1 MRFSI
6 RAKLLAA
13 LGVDLLL
20 MLALGTFAVFQ
31 MGRMNEKAIFV
42 QERTIPSLNANS
54 QIQLLIND
62 YRVKQIEYLVIAR
75 NEFDRAR
82 TEGLMSDI
90 EASMASLLSR
100 YQPLVDSDE
109 ERARLENVSTAW
121 AALVDANWNQFIPA
135 ARLTDSSNSGN
146 IQPTFS
152 RMNPLYNRLN
162 LAAAQ
167 LAQESERQADAAFA
181 VVENAYQ
188 TSRYVI
194 TADTVLALIISAG
207 IGFILSGR
215 IANRL
220 GRLTF
225 ATVEVANGNLGRSVT
240 DDTHDEVGTLAGN
253 FNRMVDSL
261 REQRSTLQQR
271 NLELEDSLR
280 RQQQL
285 MADLV
290 RQRQAEEEA
299 LRAQA
304 AAEAASQ
311 AKSMFLATMSHELR
325 TPMNAVLGYAQLL
338 RLNAAARGNDEV
350 IPQLDRILA
359 AGRHLTTI
367 INNVLDFSKIEQGKI
382 DLDIVEFSIS
392 TLIDEVDG
400 IIVPLVARNQNRLTI
415 LCPPDIGSMQ
425 ADQTKVR
432 QILFNLLSNAAKFTR
447 EGRITLRVWTSAD
460 SEYILFEVIDTGI
473 GIPAEKLDRLFTPF
487 TQVDSSVTRRFE
499 GTGLGLALSRQLC
512 RVMGGDISVT
522 SAVGA
527 GSTFTVVLPRHVA
540 ALTAQTMHAPLTLY
554 LPPLAEL
561 TTSSTN
567 GLQLE
572 AGRLGK
578 PSLSL
583 MITSTIAISSP
594 RCGRSTATA
603 LSAPIMGGWR

>member
-20 MLALGTFAVFQ
+20 MLALGTFAAFQ

-42 QERTIPSLNANS
+42 QERTLPSLNANS

-62 YRVKQIEYLVIAR
+62 YRIKQIEYLVIAR

-82 TEGLMSDI
+82 TEGLMRDV
-90 EASMASLLSR
+90 EARMAQLLTD
-100 YQPLVDSDE
+100 YEPLVDTTA
-109 ERARLENVSTAW
+109 ERAHLEEVSTAW

-135 ARLTDSSNSGN
+135 AQLTDTSNNGN

-152 RMNPLYNRLN
+152 RMNPLYTRLN

-167 LAQESERQADAAFA
+167 LAEESERQANDAFA
-181 VVENAYQ
+181 VVEQAYQ

-194 TADTVLALIISAG
+194 TADTVLALFISAL
-207 IGFILSGR
+207 IGFMLSGR

-225 ATVEVANGNLGRSVT
+225 ATVEVANGNLERSVVDGT
-240 DDTHDEVGTLAGN
+240 NDEIGTLAGN

-261 REQRSTLQQR
+261 RDQRSTLEQR

-280 RQQQL
+280 RQRQL
-285 MADLV
+285 MEDLV

-325 TPMNAVLGYAQLL
+325 TPMNAVLGYAQIL
-338 RLNAAARGNDEV
+338 RLNAAARSNDEV
-350 IPQLDRILA
+350 LPQLDRILA

-382 DLDIVEFSIS
+382 DLDIVEFSIAA
-392 TLIDEVDG
+392 LVDEVDG
-400 IIVPLVARNQNRLTI
+400 IIVPLVARNQNRLI
-415 LCPPDIGSMQ
+415 VLCPPDIGIMR

-432 QILFNLLSNAAKFTR
+432 QIMFNLLSNAAKFTR
-447 EGRITLRVWTSAD
+447 EGTITLRLWP
-460 SEYILFEVIDTGI
+460 SEDDAYIIFTVSDTGI

-487 TQVDSSVTRRFE
+487 TQVDASVTRRFE

-512 RVMGGDISVT
+512 HVMGGDIQVASVM
-522 SAVGA
+522 GE
-527 GSTFTVVLPRHVA
+527 GSTFTVVLPRQV
-540 ALTAQTMHAPLTLY
+540 APLTAETMHNPVTIH

-561 TTSSTN
+561 TTSTRT
-567 GLQLE
+567 LPLE
-572 AGRLGK
+572 VGTL
-578 PSLSL
+578 
-583 MITSTIAISSP
+583 
-594 RCGRSTATA
+594 
-603 LSAPIMGGWR
+603 

>member
-20 MLALGTFAVFQ
+20 MLALGTFAAFQ

-42 QERTIPSLNANS
+42 QEHAIPSLSANA

-82 TEGLMSDI
+82 TEGLMREI
-90 EASMASLLSR
+90 ETRMAELLSG
-100 YQPLVDSDE
+100 YVPLVDSDE
-109 ERARLENVSTAW
+109 ERARLEDVSSAW
-121 AALVDANWNQFIPA
+121 ASLVDANWNQFIPA

-152 RMNPLYNRLN
+152 RMNPIYSRLN
-162 LAAAQ
+162 LAAGQ
-167 LAQESERQADAAFA
+167 LAQESERQADEAFA
-181 VVENAYQ
+181 VVESAYQ

-194 TADTVLALIISAG
+194 TADTVLALIISAV
-207 IGFILSGR
+207 IGFMLSGR

-220 GRLTF
+220 DRLTF
-225 ATVEVANGNLGRSVT
+225 ATVEVANGNLDRSVVDGT
-240 DDTHDEVGTLAGN
+240 RDEIGTLAGN

-261 REQRSTLQQR
+261 REQRSTLEQR
-271 NLELEDSLR
+271 NLELEASLR

-285 MADLV
+285 MDDLV

-304 AAEAASQ
+304 TAEAASQ

-325 TPMNAVLGYAQLL
+325 TPMNAVLGYAQVL

-350 IPQLDRILA
+350 LPQLDRILA

-382 DLDIVEFSIS
+382 DLDIVEFAIPA
-392 TLIDEVDG
+392 LVDEVDG
-400 IIVPLVARNQNRLTI
+400 IIVPLVARNQNRLVI
-415 LCPPDIGSMQ
+415 DCPRDIGTMR

-447 EGRITLRVWTSAD
+447 EGTITLQVAASKTGDQIVFAVS
-460 SEYILFEVIDTGI
+460 DTGI
-473 GIPAEKLDRLFTPF
+473 GIPAEKLDRLFMPF
-487 TQVDSSVTRRFE
+487 TQVDASVTRRFE
-499 GTGLGLALSRQLC
+499 GTGLGLALSRQLS
-512 RVMGGDISVT
+512 RVMGGDITVRSV
-522 SAVGA
+522 VGE
-527 GSTFTVVLPRHVA
+527 GSTFTAVLPRYVA
-540 ALTAQTMHAPLTLY
+540 ALTAETMHDPVTVHLS
-554 LPPLAEL
+554 PLAA
-561 TTSSTN
+561 STN
-567 GLQLE
+567 NRITQLE
-572 AGRLGK
+572 AGR
-578 PSLSL
+578 
-583 MITSTIAISSP
+583 A
-594 RCGRSTATA
+594 
-603 LSAPIMGGWR
+603 